1 MGIAMMREKMN
12 REHLCCP
19 PTIHAP
25 HITPQRLLGVVAAV
39 ACLAMLGWNVS
50 AIAQTPPSTRP
61 AADTNA
67 PAGPDGFSPE
77 AVEKAVKKG
86 IEYLKKSQGADGS
99 WPAYGDYTVA
109 PTAIATYAMLESGM
123 IKVVAPE
130 MKSALDWLGKRQI
143 PVRMLRGP
151 HPGAPAT
158 AGSTDIFCHKTY
170 ELGLR
175 ANAFLAAMERSG
187 TWNSPYRPFL
197 KSDVI
202 MLVLSTADGSYG
214 DDCFGDGKSSG
225 DNFNSLY
232 GLFGVWACVQA
243 DMEVPRA
250 YWHKVL
256 KHWQE
261 CQNPDGGWGVQ
272 NGLPSTAATTAGG
285 MAAISL
291 CFDNLLADGFVKCDQ
306 GPGVQAVLRPLN
318 TGLAWMDKN
327 LQPAL
332 ADPNGA
338 LAGPA
343 GLYPFLHAVHY
354 AGQVTG
360 RKYLGGTDWYKL
372 GAAELLRRQ
381 RPDGSWAGK
390 DGPHADTAYA
400 MFFLLAE
407 RNPVVFN
414 KLQYDGD
421 WNNRP
426 QDLARLIRWPV
437 PELCGWPP
445 LRWQVVPINAS
456 VEQWHDAPVLYIAG
470 AKDPNFS
477 AGDVDKLRSYVQQG
491 GTIMSVREC
500 DGKGFGE
507 GIRRAYAKMFPEYR
521 MQPIEADHRIL
532 SVNYKIKAR
541 EGLFEITNGVRT
553 LAVHSDIDM
562 SRSWQLSSR
571 MSARDDFEFVFNAL
585 LYVTDYRTVYRGQ
598 VELPLWPTVP
608 ARAPARTIQLA
619 RLRYDGNWDPEPLAW
634 ERFGRLLTAERA
646 VGVDAKPT
654 EIDKLPACGA
664 RVAHLAGTAAIA
676 LSAEQRAAIKKF
688 VERGGTL
695 LIDAAGGSTEFA
707 NSASKMLGEMF
718 GPSSLQRLKPDAAI
732 YNLSEM
738 KIDAVRYTRR
748 AAAMELTVST
758 TGPPYIRGITIDGR
772 VAVMFSDVDITTGL
786 LGIEAFECAGYR
798 PKSAFEIARNV
809 LLYATD
815 KAAVESPKK

>member
-39 ACLAMLGWNVS
+39 ACLAMLGCNAPPS
-50 AIAQTPPSTRP
+50 ALTAPSTRP

-67 PAGPDGFSPE
+67 PAGPDGLSPE

-99 WPAYGDYTVA
+99 WPAHGDYKVV

-123 IKVVAPE
+123 IKVTNPKI
-130 MKSALDWLGKRQI
+130 KSALDWLGKRQI

-261 CQNPDGGWGVQ
+261 CQNADGGWGLAA
-272 NGLPSTAATTAGG
+272 GKPSTAMATAGG
-285 MAAISL
+285 LAAMSV
-291 CFDNLLADGFVKCDQ
+291 CMDNLLADGYLDCKADPN
-306 GPGVQAVLRPLN
+306 GLAPINHA
-318 TGLAWMDKN
+318 LAWMDKN

-338 LAGPA
+338 LAGPV
-343 GLYPFLHAVHY
+343 GLYPVLHAVQY
-354 AGQVTG
+354 AGRATG
-360 RKYLGGTDWYKL
+360 RKFLGGADWYKL

-400 MFFLLAE
+400 VFFL
-407 RNPVVFN
+407 
-414 KLQYDGD
+414 
-421 WNNRP
+421 
-426 QDLARLIRWPV
+426 
-437 PELCGWPP
+437 
-445 LRWQVVPINAS
+445 
-456 VEQWHDAPVLYIAG
+456 
-470 AKDPNFS
+470 
-477 AGDVDKLRSYVQQG
+477 G
-491 GTIMSVREC
+491 G
-500 DGKGFGE
+500 K
-507 GIRRAYAKMFPEYR
+507 
-521 MQPIEADHRIL
+521 
-532 SVNYKIKAR
+532 
-541 EGLFEITNGVRT
+541 
-553 LAVHSDIDM
+553 
-562 SRSWQLSSR
+562 
-571 MSARDDFEFVFNAL
+571 
-585 LYVTDYRTVYRGQ
+585 
-598 VELPLWPTVP
+598 
-608 ARAPARTIQLA
+608 
-619 RLRYDGNWDPEPLAW
+619 
-634 ERFGRLLTAERA
+634 
-646 VGVDAKPT
+646 
-654 EIDKLPACGA
+654 
-664 RVAHLAGTAAIA
+664 
-676 LSAEQRAAIKKF
+676 
-688 VERGGTL
+688 
-695 LIDAAGGSTEFA
+695 ST
-707 NSASKMLGEMF
+707 
-718 GPSSLQRLKPDAAI
+718 PR
-732 YNLSEM
+732 
-738 KIDAVRYTRR
+738 
-748 AAAMELTVST
+748 
-758 TGPPYIRGITIDGR
+758 
-772 VAVMFSDVDITTGL
+772 
-786 LGIEAFECAGYR
+786 
-798 PKSAFEIARNV
+798 
-809 LLYATD
+809 
-815 KAAVESPKK
+815 